1 MLLKACKPD
10 NSESQDSLKLSFTN
24 IQGLHSNFVDCE
36 SFLESNCLEI
46 FAVRETNLDNSIDSD
61 NFSMRG
67 YSLLSERILVF
78 IRIVSQF
85 MSRKDVLLHRTYLQK
100 TW

>member
-10 NSESQDSLKLSFTN
+10 NSESQDSLKLSFTK

-36 SFLESNCLEI
+36 SFLESNYLEI

>member
-10 NSESQDSLKLSFTN
+10 NSESQDSLKLSFTK

-36 SFLESNCLEI
+36 SFLESNYFEI